1 TLIGYLVYDF
11 VVSFRSKSK
20 RDEWKKKRKLHDF
33 RCLLDESYFVDRPS
47 LLKPALHWSFNLFS
61 LERLTAGFPLLAIGT
76 FLFQKAK
83 FFQKFH
89 LDYFHVIR
97 LFKHIEDLYHENNSY
112 HNALHAADV
121 AQAIYCLLKEQRV
134 NKCISAFEYMC
145 AILAAI
151 CHDIDHPGVNQ
162 SFLVKSKQMLSIF
175 YTSSL
180 LENHHSNVTTSVLL
194 QSKAFSD
201 FSTRRWDALK
211 ANVKGLIL
219 ATDIT
224 RQDEFLQNIQDL
236 TERRY
241 GQEDYVL
248 TDDDRKLV
256 TQVAIKCADISNPCR
271 QWAVSLLWANCIT
284 EEFFL
289 QGDRENLLGLPVLPT
304 MNRKTTTK
312 AKVQIGFIKFLVLPL
327 FEKWDNYMRTKFSR
341 ALVEKCKKN
350 LAIWTAK
357 QAAIDRNQ

>member
-134 NKCISAFEYMC
+134 NK
-145 AILAAI
+145 
-151 CHDIDHPGVNQ
+151 
-162 SFLVKSKQMLSIF
+162 
-175 YTSSL
+175 
-180 LENHHSNVTTSVLL
+180 
-194 QSKAFSD
+194 
-201 FSTRRWDALK
+201 DALK